1 MGLYYES
8 ENRGAYLS
16 GKKEKEIKKM
26 AKTAE
31 EIKSIVSQMTLDEK
45 VRCCALYQ
53 DRFGNLPRFGI
64 AYRSCDNPSGGW
76 CDYFRLPREEMED
89 KFWGTCFPQAA
100 AQGAAWNPKLAR
112 EIGEA
117 QGRECKNQQVDIILR
132 PGVNMKR
139 SPLCGRNFEYY
150 SEDPWLSSEL
160 GAAYIQGVQSQHVA
174 ANLKHFVCN
183 NQEYERMTTNAQV
196 DERTFNEMYL
206 RVFQLVLQK
215 SDPWTIM
222 TCYNKV
228 NGKWVHQNREIM
240 DKLKNEFGYDG
251 LIMSDAF
258 AVHYKEDK
266 VEGHIA
272 GLDVELAEEDNHSHL
287 LWDAINNGE
296 MPEQVL
302 DRIAYHVVDCYYKIH
317 DGSEVPTV
325 DLKAHHA
332 LARRAAAEGA
342 VLLENDGILP
352 LAKTVEGLA
361 VIGAFAK
368 EPCYMGGGSGHMN
381 GHTLDIPYDEMMQLT
396 GAEEI
401 PYAAGYQINAGFPPE
416 DTPRPDLITEA
427 VETAKNAELI
437 ILFVGYPYGVESE
450 GYDRTDL
457 FLPKSQRDL
466 LDAVLA
472 VNENVVLVVNTGAPV
487 DITAYN
493 KRVRAVLQGGYAGEA
508 SGGAAVDILFGFA
521 EPGGRLP
528 ETYPCR
534 LEDTP
539 SYLNFPHYPDTM
551 PNVTYGEGVYIGYR
565 WYDAKKLEV
574 EYPFGYGLSYTTFA
588 YRDIHLDK
596 SGISADDKV
605 TVSFTVKNTGSR
617 AGSDVAQIYVRDVV
631 SSINRP
637 VKELRG
643 FQKVYL
649 EPGEEQQVSV
659 TLDRRAFECYTP
671 ALHKWVVEG
680 GEYEILVGRSSR
692 EILLTASVMVDSVE
706 AVKRFSPQAQV
717 GHFVKEP
724 QFKEALSTASS
735 AVQEFFDPDKNPIL
749 PLGLAIPFG
758 QFGDADLGQG
768 KLNQALIQKVVSR
781 LNVKDNSLELSSKL
795 VQQVV
800 STLNE
805 GKE

>member
-1 MGLYYES
+1 
-8 ENRGAYLS
+8 
-16 GKKEKEIKKM
+16 M

-53 DRFGNLPRFGI
+53 DRFGNLPR
-64 AYRSCDNPSGGW
+64 S
-76 CDYFRLPREEMED
+76 
-89 KFWGTCFPQAA
+89 
-100 AQGAAWNPKLAR
+100 
-112 EIGEA
+112 
-117 QGRECKNQQVDIILR
+117 
-132 PGVNMKR
+132 
-139 SPLCGRNFEYY
+139 
-150 SEDPWLSSEL
+150 
-160 GAAYIQGVQSQHVA
+160 
-174 ANLKHFVCN
+174 
-183 NQEYERMTTNAQV
+183 
-196 DERTFNEMYL
+196 
-206 RVFQLVLQK
+206 
-215 SDPWTIM
+215 
-222 TCYNKV
+222 
-228 NGKWVHQNREIM
+228 
-240 DKLKNEFGYDG
+240 
-251 LIMSDAF
+251 
-258 AVHYKEDK
+258 
-266 VEGHIA
+266 
-272 GLDVELAEEDNHSHL
+272 
-287 LWDAINNGE
+287 LWW
-296 MPEQVL
+296 
-302 DRIAYHVVDCYYKIH
+302 
-317 DGSEVPTV
+317 
-325 DLKAHHA
+325 
-332 LARRAAAEGA
+332 
-342 VLLENDGILP
+342 
-352 LAKTVEGLA
+352 
-361 VIGAFAK
+361 
-368 EPCYMGGGSGHMN
+368 
-381 GHTLDIPYDEMMQLT
+381 
-396 GAEEI
+396 
-401 PYAAGYQINAGFPPE
+401 
-416 DTPRPDLITEA
+416 
-427 VETAKNAELI
+427 
-437 ILFVGYPYGVESE
+437 ESE

-508 SGGAAVDILFGFA
+508 SGGATVDILFGLA

-617 AGSDVAQIYVRDVV
+617 AVSDVAQVYVRDVV

-680 GEYEILVGRSSR
+680 GEFEILVGRSSR
-692 EILLTASVMVDSVE
+692 EILLTASVMVDSAE

-768 KLNQALIQKVVSR
+768 KLNQELIQKVVSR

>member
-1 MGLYYES
+1 MS
-8 ENRGAYLS
+8 KS
-16 GKKEKEIKKM
+16 S
-26 AKTAE
+26 E

-100 AQGAAWNPKLAR
+100 AQGAAWNPELAR

-160 GAAYIQGVQSQHVA
+160 GAAYINGVQSQHVA

-183 NQEYERMTTNAQV
+183 NQEYERMTTNAVV

-215 SDPWTIM
+215 SDPWTVM

-240 DKLKNEFGYDG
+240 DKLRKEFGYDG
-251 LIMSDAF
+251 LVMSDAF
-258 AVHYKEDK
+258 AVHYREDK
-266 VEGHIA
+266 IEGHLA

-287 LWDAINNGE
+287 LWDAVNNGD
-296 MPEQVL
+296 MPEGAL
-302 DRIAYHVVDCYYKIH
+302 DQIAYHVVDCYYKIH
-317 DGSEVPTV
+317 DGGEIPTV

-342 VLLENDGILP
+342 VLLENDGVLP
-352 LAKTVEGLA
+352 LDQNVEGLT
-361 VIGAFAK
+361 VIGGFAK
-368 EPCYMGGGSGHMN
+368 APCYMGGGSGHMN
-381 GHTLDIPYDEMMQLT
+381 GHTLDIPYDEIVRLT
-396 GAEEI
+396 GVGEI

-427 VETAKNAELI
+427 VETAKNAGII
-437 ILFVGYPYGVESE
+437 ILFTGYPYGVESE

-466 LDAVLA
+466 LDAVLE
-472 VNENVVLVVNTGAPV
+472 VNTNVILVINTGAPV

-493 KRVRAVLQGGYAGEA
+493 KRVRAVLQGGYTGEA
-508 SGGAAVDILFGFA
+508 SGGATVDVLFGLA

-539 SYLNFPHYPDTM
+539 SYLSFPHYPDTV
-551 PNVTYGEGVYIGYR
+551 PDVAYGEGVYIGYR
-565 WYDAKKLEV
+565 WYDAKKLDV
-574 EYPFGYGLSYTTFA
+574 EYPFGYGLSYTSFA
-588 YRDIHLDK
+588 YSDIHLDK
-596 SGISADDKV
+596 SGMSVNDNV

-617 AGSDVAQIYVRDVV
+617 AGSDVAQVYVRDVV

-643 FQKVYL
+643 FRKVYL
-649 EPGEEQQVSV
+649 KPGEEQEVSV

-692 EILLTASVMVDSVE
+692 EILLTASVMVDSAE

-724 QFKEALSTASS
+724 QFKEALSTASK
-735 AVQEFFDPDKNPIL
+735 AVQEFFDPEKNPIL

-768 KLNQALIQKVVSR
+768 KLNQELIQNVVSR
-781 LNVKDNSLELSSKL
+781 LNVKDNSLELPSKL